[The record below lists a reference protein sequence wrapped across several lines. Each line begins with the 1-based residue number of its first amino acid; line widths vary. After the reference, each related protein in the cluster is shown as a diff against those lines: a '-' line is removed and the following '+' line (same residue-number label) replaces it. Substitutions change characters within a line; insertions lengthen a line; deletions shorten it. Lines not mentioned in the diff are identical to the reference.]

1 MRIGWKRRKSPSFW
15 RDENQR
21 PLDSYASNSTPQPL
35 PKPQRL
41 GNYNYLCSGAGEN
54 RFYQLEIFW
63 QVEDDAE
70 DDGGYHVAHDSSPG
84 LVGSG
89 NHREVVL
96 HGFGDRQVPLDGQDD
111 RGDHG
116 AHQRDR
122 LKLVEEVDE
131 SDHLKKARQWN
142 LRFSSMDLSVAQ
154 LRGNVHSSNLIA
166 PGSKLGVIP
175 RTIARMSTSPPS
187 WTAIFIQLSI

>member
-1 MRIGWKRRKSPSFW
+1 MRTNDLCIAMLVTVRHNHYQSLRDLPIIIIIALVQEKIG
-15 RDENQR
+15 
-21 PLDSYASNSTPQPL
+21 
-35 PKPQRL
+35 
-41 GNYNYLCSGAGEN
+41 
-54 RFYQLEIFW
+54 FYQLKIFW

-70 DDGGYHVAHDSSPG
+70 DDGWYHVAHDSSPG

-131 SDHLKKARQWN
+131 SDHLKKAR
-142 LRFSSMDLSVAQ
+142 
-154 LRGNVHSSNLIA
+154 
-166 PGSKLGVIP
+166 
-175 RTIARMSTSPPS
+175 
-187 WTAIFIQLSI
+187 

>member
-1 MRIGWKRRKSPSFW
+1 MRTNDLCIAMLVTVRHNHYQSLKDLPIIIIIALVQEKIG
-15 RDENQR
+15 
-21 PLDSYASNSTPQPL
+21 
-35 PKPQRL
+35 
-41 GNYNYLCSGAGEN
+41 
-54 RFYQLEIFW
+54 FYQLKIFW

-70 DDGGYHVAHDSSPG
+70 DDGWYHVPHDSSPG

-89 NHREVVL
+89 HHREVVL

-142 LRFSSMDLSVAQ
+142 LRFSSMDLRCGTAQ
-154 LRGNVHSSNLIA
+154 RKRSLFQPNC
-166 PGSKLGVIP
+166 PGFE
-175 RTIARMSTSPPS
+175 S
-187 WTAIFIQLSI
+187 WRYPKYHR